1 MGEERRMTIEEYLI
15 PSGGKKKKVSDQIED
30 VLQQDG

>member
-15 PSGGKKKKVSDQIED
+15 PNIGKKKKVSDQIED